1 MTLLWLPLAIASYI
15 FQAANGVIDRII
27 VHREVFRPLVIS
39 FWVAIFSLTSLLL
52 PLLGYLP
59 TPWAETLRFV
69 SPVLEIWVLA
79 IIAGVLLQAGLYAL
93 YRALHDEEAT
103 RVLSA
108 LGAVTPIF
116 TLILAWLL
124 LLEHLSFL
132 DLGAFAVLIA
142 GAVALTQNP
151 RGARRRAVMATVA
164 ASALFAVQSVMVKII
179 FELHHFV
186 SVFTIMALGGALY
199 ALAILIASPHVRQE
213 VAQTIY
219 RSRPGRKLHVQRQQ
233 IWWIIV
239 NSMIGGLSLIAIYLA
254 LKLGPPSLVTALRGV
269 QYATVFLI
277 ALLLAKRHPRLLDEE
292 LSGARVKQKVTGISL
307 IAVGI
312 AMIALDT

>member
-1 MTLLWLPLAIASYI
+1 MTLLWLPLAVASYV

-27 VHREVFRPLVIS
+27 VHREISRPLVIS
-39 FWVAIFSLTSLLL
+39 FWVAIFSLSSLLL

-59 TPWAETLRFV
+59 TPWAETLRFAAPSV
-69 SPVLEIWVLA
+69 EIWVIA
-79 IIAGVLLQAGLYAL
+79 IIAGMLLQIGLYAL

-103 RVLSA
+103 RVLSV

-116 TLILAWLL
+116 TLVLAWLL

-132 DLGAFAVLIA
+132 DLGAFVVLIA

-151 RGARRRAVMATVA
+151 RGARGRAIAATVA
-164 ASALFAVQSVMVKII
+164 ASALFAVQSVLAKII

-186 SVFTIMALGGALY
+186 SVFAIMALGGALY
-199 ALAILIASPHVRQE
+199 ALVILVFSPHVRQE
-213 VAQTIY
+213 IAQTISSK
-219 RSRPGRKLHVQRQQ
+219 RPDRVSRARKSQVV
-233 IWWIIV
+233 WIIV
-239 NSMIGGLSLIAIYLA
+239 NSMIGGLSLISIYLA

-277 ALLLAKRHPRLLDEE
+277 ALLLAKRHRQLLDEE
-292 LSGARVKQKVTGISL
+292 LSGASMRQKITGISL

-312 AMIALDT
+312 AMIALEI